1 MTGKNVL
8 LAAMII
14 MLVMAAGL
22 DVNFYDRGRVKQ
34 KTTREYVNTT
44 VRIEIWDQDTGGAKL
59 YTKDGTATNGRWNI
73 AVGPVELEYGKQYW
87 KEYTIGGE
95 DADFNG
101 EERQPFYAL
110 HGGIKTGYLITDTS
124 ADLVVDTTNHRVG
137 IAMTPTKTLDVGGTL
152 GVSGATTLGATL
164 GVTGAATFS
173 NTITVGVDDTGYDVK
188 FYGATASKSMLWDEN
203 ANKLIVT
210 GDASVSGTATIATAD
225 INGGTIDGVAIGSTT
240 DATALEV
247 TSSSPV
253 TLSSS
258 NAAATAITL
267 SATHASGGVKI
278 EATTAAAATSINLV
292 STAGG
297 ITIDSGTDDD
307 ITLTPGDDVV
317 IGANKVT
324 MDGAT
329 GNTAIAGTLSVA
341 TGKTFSSDTVDIDG
355 GAIDGVAIGSTTD
368 ATALEVTSS
377 SPVTLSSSNAAAT
390 AITLSA
396 THASGGV
403 KIEATTAAAATSINL
418 VSTAGGIT
426 LSAGTVTV
434 SGNIA
439 VSGTVD
445 GRDIAADGTKLD
457 NIEALADVTDA
468 TNVDAAGAVME
479 ADFNAQTVLAATADN
494 TPAALTVGE
503 QTLVGRKTSGNVAA
517 LAKADVLTIIN
528 VEDGAD
534 VTDATNVAA
543 AGAVMDADFA
553 AADQIMVGSGAG
565 THSQLAVGEQAL
577 VGRITAGNIAALT
590 ATQVRTL
597 LNVEDAAD
605 VTDATNVDAAGAV
618 MEADFNAQTVLAAT
632 ADNTPAALTVGEQ
645 TLVGRKT
652 SGNVAALAKAD
663 VLTIINV
670 EDGADVTDATNVA
683 AAGAVMDADFA
694 AADQIMVGSGAGT
707 HSQLAVGEQALV
719 GRITAGNIA
728 ALTATQVR
736 TLLNVE
742 DAADV
747 TDATNVDAAGAVM
760 EADFN
765 AQTVLAATADNTPA
779 ALTVG
784 EQTLVGRKTS
794 GNVAA
799 LAKADVLTI
808 INVEDGADVTDA
820 TNVDAAGAVME
831 ADFNAQTVLAAT
843 ADNTPAALTVGE
855 QTLVGRKTSG
865 NVAAL
870 SVAEVKTLL
879 GLGTIAT
886 QDADSVTISGGALN
900 GVTIGSGGADA
911 STLEVTSTAD
921 VTLSSSSA
929 AATAITLSATHA
941 SGGVK
946 IEATTAA
953 AATSINLVS
962 TAGGI
967 TLDAATSGKVVHV
980 KNLLKLN
987 PLATASRPGC
997 TSALDGSVYFD
1008 DTLNIPCYCDG
1019 GTTSWLKFSNDLA
1032 CT

>member
-670 EDGADVTDATNVA
+670 EDGADVTDATNV
-683 AAGAVMDADFA
+683 
-694 AADQIMVGSGAGT
+694 
-707 HSQLAVGEQALV
+707 
-719 GRITAGNIA
+719 
-728 ALTATQVR
+728 
-736 TLLNVE
+736 
-742 DAADV
+742 
-747 TDATNVDAAGAVM
+747 
-760 EADFN
+760 
-765 AQTVLAATADNTPA
+765 
-779 ALTVG
+779 
-784 EQTLVGRKTS
+784 
-794 GNVAA
+794 
-799 LAKADVLTI
+799 
-808 INVEDGADVTDA
+808 
-820 TNVDAAGAVME
+820 DAAGAVME